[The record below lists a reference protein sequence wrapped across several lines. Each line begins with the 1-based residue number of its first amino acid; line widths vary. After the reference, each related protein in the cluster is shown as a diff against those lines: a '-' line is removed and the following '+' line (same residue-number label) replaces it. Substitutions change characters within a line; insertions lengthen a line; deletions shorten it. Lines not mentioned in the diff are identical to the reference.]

1 MRETGL
7 RATCDAP
14 PAVSMKVGI
23 LLSMEVNPQSTV
35 TLYTAGTPPPYELI
49 LCTQSNPRV
58 QSAGCSP
65 RTQADIR
72 GHGEIGTHRSASAS
86 PPRQSGRW
94 LTRIKVCDGNNCVQR
109 P

>member
-58 QSAGCSP
+58 QSAEG
-65 RTQADIR
+65 AVR
-72 GHGEIGTHRSASAS
+72 GHRRTSADTERSAHIGAHRHRL
-86 PPRQSGRW
+86 PGR
-94 LTRIKVCDGNNCVQR
+94 VGDG
-109 P
+109 